1 MTLSLQEK
9 FRAELNEKQFEAV
22 CYDDGPSLVVAGA
35 GSGKTRVLTYK
46 IAWLIANGVEPW
58 RILALT
64 FTNKAAREMNG
75 RIAAIC
81 DAKSANAVWSGTF
94 HSLFSRILRI
104 ESEAVGIPHDFT
116 IYDSSN
122 TLSAIK
128 KIVKDLGL
136 DDKAYKAS
144 AIAGRISK
152 AKNLLQL
159 PADYAA
165 DKDNLDRDR
174 RNGVGEL
181 WRIYQMYQDRL
192 RVANALDFDD
202 ILLFTHRLLFQNEEV
217 RNKYRERFSR
227 ILVDEYQD
235 TNMAQ
240 LQILRLLTT
249 PESRIC
255 VV

>member
-104 ESEAVGIPHDFT
+104 ESEAVGIPRDFT

-174 RNGVGEL
+174 RNGVANCGAFTRCIKTACAWPMHLISMTFCSLPTACSSKTKRCATNTESGF
-181 WRIYQMYQDRL
+181 
-192 RVANALDFDD
+192 RVSL
-202 ILLFTHRLLFQNEEV
+202 
-217 RNKYRERFSR
+217 
-227 ILVDEYQD
+227 
-235 TNMAQ
+235 
-240 LQILRLLTT
+240 
-249 PESRIC
+249 
-255 VV
+255 